1 MKTITAMK
9 RRNCEVGGV
18 SMRAKTAVIFL
29 ALAAVAMGGCA
40 AVPATKFYQL
50 TVPGDMGA
58 GGQGNGIAV
67 TLLVGPIGGSHVYRD
82 DRLIYG
88 NGSEELGAY
97 EYERWVEPPVEM
109 IQEMLLRELR
119 MSGRYRGVYTLGSAA
134 HGDYVL
140 RGNLYDFKEVSGN
153 PLSAR
158 VTLDLELRDTK
169 GGTDVWTHHYTH
181 DEPVNG
187 KDVAAVVSALDRN
200 VQEGI
205 REALASLDQY
215 LAAHPTS

>member
-1 MKTITAMK
+1 
-9 RRNCEVGGV
+9 
-18 SMRAKTAVIFL
+18 
-29 ALAAVAMGGCA
+29 
-40 AVPATKFYQL
+40 
-50 TVPGDMGA
+50 
-58 GGQGNGIAV
+58 
-67 TLLVGPIGGSHVYRD
+67 
-82 DRLIYG
+82 
-88 NGSEELGAY
+88 
-97 EYERWVEPPVEM
+97 
-109 IQEMLLRELR
+109 
-119 MSGRYRGVYTLGSAA
+119 VYTLGSAA

-169 GGTDVWTHHYTH
+169 GGTDVWSHHYTH